1 MPARIRRRRAPGRP
15 PGTPRLRGKGRKSA
29 AGDLVTQ
36 VIDHLRRGIVS
47 GSFSPGMAL
56 PSEGRLAETLAVSRT
71 VIREAM
77 RSLRSQGLV
86 VMSQGTRPRIAAL
99 DPGPTVESLDLLLRR
114 SRTTLLQ
121 LTEVR
126 RPLESAIAG
135 HAATRATESDVATLR
150 ASIIDLERAPNLET
164 RVAADVRFHELLAEA
179 TGNPV
184 FTVLL
189 KTLGGLLGESRRRTI
204 RTAGVEPALIGHRE
218 ILAAVERHEPQA
230 AATAMRRHLD
240 WAEDNISRSAKGAGA
255 GRPARPRCRFGGGA
269 DHPPG
274 AGG

>member
-1 MPARIRRRRAPGRP
+1 MA
-15 PGTPRLRGKGRKSA
+15 
-29 AGDLVTQ
+29 Q
-36 VIDHLRRGIVS
+36 VIDHLRGGIVS
-47 GSFSPGMAL
+47 GSYPPGMAL

-86 VMSQGTRPRIAAL
+86 VMSQGARPRIAAI
-99 DPGPTVESLDLLLRR
+99 DHGPTVESLDLLLRR

-126 RPLESAIAG
+126 RPLESTIAC
-135 HAATRATESDVATLR
+135 HAATRATAADVAALR
-150 ASIIDLERAPNLET
+150 ASIADLERATNLES
-164 RVAADVRFHELLAEA
+164 RVAADVRFHERLAVA

-218 ILAAVERHEPQA
+218 ILDAVERHDPHA
-230 AATAMRRHLD
+230 AETAMRRHLD
-240 WAEDNISRSAKGAGA
+240 WAEDNIRTPPTGAQA
-255 GRPARPRCRFGGGA
+255 PVSGRAR
-269 DHPPG
+269 
-274 AGG
+274 